1 MINTIEE
8 KNLVGSLLKQLLK
21 KITSYRLKTVIMFMI
36 ISEVFNFIMP
46 KLNIKIHFKVQCLI
60 EHLY

>member
-1 MINTIEE
+1 MISTIEE
-8 KNLVGSLLKQLLK
+8 KNLVGSLLKRLLK
-21 KITSYRLKTVIMFMI
+21 KITSYRLKNIIKYMI
-36 ISEVFNFIMP
+36 IGEVFNFIIP